1 MAEDPMKGLEHSEAH
16 YFNSYNHHDNYD
28 NNSNANKTGTK
39 ASTKRCWYKDEVRTR
54 SYMNAIVQNKHL
66 FKDKI
71 VLDVGCG
78 TSILS
83 MFAVKAGAKHVIGVD
98 MSTIIEKAREIVAVN
113 GMSDK
118 ITLLQGKMEEVELP
132 FPKVDIIISEWM
144 GYFLLY
150 ESMLDTVL
158 YARDKYLAPNGLI
171 FPDKATI
178 FMAGIEDGEYKDE
191 KIGFWDNVYGFD
203 YSPLKA
209 TALTEPLVD
218 TVEIKAVVTDPT
230 PVLTLDLYTCTTAD
244 LAFSSPF
251 TLDCRRNDFIHALIA
266 WFDIDFTAC
275 HKPIRFSTGPHT
287 KYTHWKQTVFYLR
300 EVLTVEQGEQIKGV
314 LDNKPNDKN
323 KRDLDVKISYKLETS
338 DPLRQAEGSCEY
350 KMC

>member
-1 MAEDPMKGLEHSEAH
+1 
-16 YFNSYNHHDNYD
+16 
-28 NNSNANKTGTK
+28 
-39 ASTKRCWYKDEVRTR
+39 
-54 SYMNAIVQNKHL
+54 
-66 FKDKI
+66 
-71 VLDVGCG
+71 
-78 TSILS
+78 
-83 MFAVKAGAKHVIGVD
+83 
-98 MSTIIEKAREIVAVN
+98 
-113 GMSDK
+113 
-118 ITLLQGKMEEVELP
+118 
-132 FPKVDIIISEWM
+132 
-144 GYFLLY
+144 
-150 ESMLDTVL
+150 MLDTVL

-230 PVLTLDLYTCTTAD
+230 AVLTLDLYTCTKAD

-251 TLDCRRNDFIHALIA
+251 KLDVRRDDFIHALIA

-287 KYTHWKQTVFYLR
+287 KYTHWKQTVFYLK
-300 EVLTVEQGEQIKGV
+300 EVLTVQQGEQIVGR
-314 LDNKPNDKN
+314 LDNKPNEKN
-323 KRDLDVKISYKLETS
+323 PRDLDVKIQYKLETS
-338 DPLRQAEGSCEY
+338 DPLRQAEGGREEIFAAESAVSLRNFTLFH
-350 KMC
+350 

>member
-1 MAEDPMKGLEHSEAH
+1 M
-16 YFNSYNHHDNYD
+16 
-28 NNSNANKTGTK
+28 
-39 ASTKRCWYKDEVRTR
+39 
-54 SYMNAIVQNKHL
+54 
-66 FKDKI
+66 
-71 VLDVGCG
+71 
-78 TSILS
+78 
-83 MFAVKAGAKHVIGVD
+83 KAGAKHVIAVD
-98 MSTIIEKAREIVAVN
+98 MSTIIEKAREIVKVN

-158 YARDKYLAPNGLI
+158 YARDKYLAPGGLI

-191 KIGFWDNVYGFD
+191 KIGCKCGMRICRGILTMNSVWDNVYGFD
-203 YSPLKA
+203 FTPLKH

-218 TVEIKAVVTDPT
+218 TVEMKAVVTDPT
-230 PVLTLDLYTCTTAD
+230 AVLTIDLYTVTTAD
-244 LAFSSPF
+244 LAFETPF
-251 TLDCRRNDFIHALIA
+251 TLDVRRNDFVHALIA

-287 KYTHWKQTVFYLR
+287 KYTHWKQTVFYLK
-300 EVLTVEQGEQIKGV
+300 EVLTVEEGEQIRGV
-314 LDNKPNDKN
+314 LISKPNEKK
-323 KRDLDVKISYKLETS
+323 KRDLDIKITYKLETDDNS
-338 DPLRQAEGSCEY
+338 RKAEGACEY
-350 KMC
+350 QM